1 MKTTYTITQAQQ
13 QLPAMVKETATLG
26 MIPITRH
33 QETVAY
39 VVSKER
45 MDAIVETMEILAQPE
60 TMAQIR
66 AYERGEVDFHDLDA
80 LDDEG

>member
-13 QLPAMVKETATLG
+13 QLPAMVKESASLG

-33 QETVAY
+33 HETVAY

-45 MDAIVETMEILAQPE
+45 MDSIVETLEILAQPE
-60 TMAQIR
+60 TMHHIR
-66 AYERGEVDFHDLDA
+66 AYERGELNFHSVDA
-80 LDDEG
+80 LNDDR

>member
-1 MKTTYTITQAQQ
+1 
-13 QLPAMVKETATLG
+13 MVKESATMG

-33 QETVAY
+33 QETVAF
-39 VVSKER
+39 VVSKKR

-66 AYERGEVDFHDLDA
+66 AYERGELVFHSLDS
-80 LDDEG
+80 LDDEA

>member
-13 QLPAMVKETATLG
+13 QFPAMVKESASAG

-39 VVSKER
+39 VVSKDR
-45 MDAIVETMEILAQPE
+45 MDAIVETMELLSQPE

-66 AYERGEVDFHDLDA
+66 AYERGELNFHSVDA

>member
-13 QLPAMVKETATLG
+13 RLPAMVKESATMG

-33 QETVAY
+33 QETVAF
-39 VVSKER
+39 VVSKKR

-66 AYERGEVDFHDLDA
+66 AYERGELVFHSLDS
-80 LDDEG
+80 LDDEA